1 MKLCLYQL
9 LISSIYILI
18 VKETSMLAK
27 LLIEILKVNERLS
40 ILFTYID
47 IIHSDCMQYEQL
59 INVPAQMKIQIF
71 RYNELFSN
79 I

>member
-1 MKLCLYQL
+1 
-9 LISSIYILI
+9 
-18 VKETSMLAK
+18 MLAK

-79 I
+79 IWVTYLGYLNSEYETDK